1 MKNTVTNSDLELP
14 EEKVVPGGVYEN
26 PISDRG
32 FKKLLASVSSL
43 TNFLNG
49 VMHLDKEHEIEK
61 LKFRTKKISYVTSD
75 GTDAEEETWSFDI
88 RALTK
93 DGRAIDVEV
102 QNLKHEFFEDRVLTY
117 GSALLLKAKAELDK
131 IRKDEDKK
139 KMEARTP
146 PELTEE
152 EKKERRRQIY
162 ELPDTVSV
170 WVCNFRLP
178 ENSTATWDSWML
190 YNENDLKNG
199 KLLPITNRIKYIFV
213 QLPNFKKTTVE
224 LETVEDQWLYVL
236 KHAFASSKEIEIKN
250 DAVIEALE
258 RIKVEVEDKEEP
270 PMITKKERECTIASI
285 EHWAELR
292 GEATGEARERKR
304 SAATIARL
312 EEEIR
317 ALKAAL
323 AAAKA

>member
-1 MKNTVTNSDLELP
+1 MSTSEL
-14 EEKVVPGGVYEN
+14 V
-26 PISDRG
+26 
-32 FKKLLASVSSL
+32 
-43 TNFLNG
+43 
-49 VMHLDKEHEIEK
+49 
-61 LKFRTKKISYVTSD
+61 
-75 GTDAEEETWSFDI
+75 DA
-88 RALTK
+88 AL
-93 DGRAIDVEV
+93 G
-102 QNLKHEFFEDRVLTY
+102 L
-117 GSALLLKAKAELDK
+117 G
-131 IRKDEDKK
+131 
-139 KMEARTP
+139 
-146 PELTEE
+146 
-152 EKKERRRQIY
+152 
-162 ELPDTVSV
+162 
-170 WVCNFRLP
+170 
-178 ENSTATWDSWML
+178 
-190 YNENDLKNG
+190 
-199 KLLPITNRIKYIFV
+199 YIFV

-292 GEATGEARERKR
+292 GEARERKR

>member
-1 MKNTVTNSDLELP
+1 MSTSEL
-14 EEKVVPGGVYEN
+14 V
-26 PISDRG
+26 
-32 FKKLLASVSSL
+32 
-43 TNFLNG
+43 
-49 VMHLDKEHEIEK
+49 
-61 LKFRTKKISYVTSD
+61 
-75 GTDAEEETWSFDI
+75 DA
-88 RALTK
+88 AL
-93 DGRAIDVEV
+93 G
-102 QNLKHEFFEDRVLTY
+102 L
-117 GSALLLKAKAELDK
+117 G
-131 IRKDEDKK
+131 
-139 KMEARTP
+139 
-146 PELTEE
+146 
-152 EKKERRRQIY
+152 
-162 ELPDTVSV
+162 
-170 WVCNFRLP
+170 
-178 ENSTATWDSWML
+178 
-190 YNENDLKNG
+190 
-199 KLLPITNRIKYIFV
+199 YIFV

-236 KHAFASSKEIEIKN
+236 NHAFASSKEIEIKN

-304 SAATIARL
+304 SATTIARL